1 MVKAPDRS
9 ANGGLIRVPT
19 VEIHRKEGALTRL
32 PDVLDP
38 STLAWVVVAIDG
50 PFKES
55 LRAWVVKQPEGDFVL
70 HIPSKEQL
78 EELLKATKFTLA
90 QVFERRNQHVPGPRD
105 PKGNIVD
112 DWYLFW
118 CYENRRSEC
127 GKLPDFESIEEM
139 VAHMWKKPKKN
150 TTTTVHSL
158 NESSTTAN
166 RAAAAPVPVVASPKK
181 PSKRDASPVREPELS
196 LKRKK
201 KPAEPAESAT
211 PPPSKKEKRK
221 TPEEPARPAT
231 PPPTPVKKEKKRKT
245 PEEPPKA
252 VEPKKVKNEQQS
264 PLSKAYFV
272 AKKLADILNKWKQDK
287 PAAFLVKIM
296 AKLDAIEQKDNPLA
310 EVYDLAWLES
320 DHEKIT
326 PEMIGVWLNIMLC
339 IELQHPGTM
348 LTSTPAT
355 KPTFPSLVCPPFGGG
370 TTYKEIKR
378 NIKTFKRAHEAA
390 LEEYVKE
397 IERIQKEFAQPT
409 LPTDSMSCE
418 KLAEFVVK
426 GASRSFIC
434 FWNATGIEVQD
445 IGKWLG
451 EHPDIFYPLLLRYV
465 RHTSKEESA
474 EAEDS
479 EALDLD

>member
-19 VEIHRKEGALTRL
+19 VEIHHKEGTLTRL

-50 PFKES
+50 PFKET
-55 LRAWVVKQPEGDFVL
+55 LRAWVVKQPEGDYVL

-90 QVFERRNQHVPGPRD
+90 QIFERGNQHVPGPRD

-118 CYENRRSEC
+118 CYEHRRSEC
-127 GKLPDFESIEEM
+127 GKLREFESIEKM
-139 VAHMWKKPKKN
+139 VKYMEKTRKQNNIN
-150 TTTTVHSL
+150 TLHTL

-221 TPEEPARPAT
+221 AAEEPAT
-231 PPPTPVKKEKKRKT
+231 PPPIPVKKEKRKA
-245 PEEPPKA
+245 EEPPKA
-252 VEPKKVKNEQQS
+252 VEAKKNKNEQQ
-264 PLSKAYFV
+264 LSYFV
-272 AKKLADILNKWKQDK
+272 AKKLSDTLAKWKQTK
-287 PAAFLVKIM
+287 PAAYLVRIM
-296 AKLDAIEQKDNPLA
+296 TKLDAIEQKDKPLA

-320 DHEKIT
+320 DHDKIT

-339 IELQHPGTM
+339 IEFQQPGTV
-348 LTSTPAT
+348 LTATFPT
-355 KPTFPSLVCPPFGGG
+355 KPTFPSLVCPVFGGG
-370 TTYKEIKR
+370 SNYKEIKR
-378 NIKTFKRAHEAA
+378 NVKIFKRAHETAV
-390 LEEYVKE
+390 EEYVKE
-397 IERIQKEFAQPT
+397 IERIQKEFTQPT

-418 KLAEFVVK
+418 KLAEFIIK
-426 GASRSFIC
+426 GASRTFVG
-434 FWNATGIEVQD
+434 FWNAAGIEVQD

-451 EHPDIFYPLLLRYV
+451 EHQDIFYPLLLRYV

>member
-38 STLAWVVVAIDG
+38 STLAWVVVAIDD

-127 GKLPDFESIEEM
+127 GKLPDFKSIEEM

-181 PSKRDASPVREPELS
+181 PTSKRDASPVREPELS

-211 PPPSKKEKRK
+211 PPSKKEKRK
-221 TPEEPARPAT
+221 TPEEPPRPVT
-231 PPPTPVKKEKKRKT
+231 PPPTPVKKEKRKA

-252 VEPKKVKNEQQS
+252 VESKKNKTGQQ
-264 PLSKAYFV
+264 LSYFV
-272 AKKLADILNKWKQDK
+272 AKKLSDNLDKWKQTK
-287 PAAFLVKIM
+287 PAAYLVKIM

-310 EVYDLAWLES
+310 EVYDLAWLET
-320 DHEKIT
+320 DNDKIT

-339 IELQHPGTM
+339 IELQQPGSV
-348 LTSTPAT
+348 LTAT
-355 KPTFPSLVCPPFGGG
+355 VPSKPTFPSLVCPVFAGG
-370 TTYKEIKR
+370 TSYKEIKR
-378 NIKTFKRAHEAA
+378 NLKTFKRIHEAA
-390 LEEYVKE
+390 LEDYKKE
-397 IERIQKEFAQPT
+397 IERIHKDFAQAI

-418 KLAEFVVK
+418 KLAEFIIK
-426 GASRSFIC
+426 GASRTFVG
-434 FWNATGIEVQD
+434 FWNATGIEVPD

-451 EHPDIFYPLLLRYV
+451 EHLDIFYPLLLRYV
-465 RHTSKEESA
+465 RHTSKDESA
-474 EAEDS
+474 EVEDS